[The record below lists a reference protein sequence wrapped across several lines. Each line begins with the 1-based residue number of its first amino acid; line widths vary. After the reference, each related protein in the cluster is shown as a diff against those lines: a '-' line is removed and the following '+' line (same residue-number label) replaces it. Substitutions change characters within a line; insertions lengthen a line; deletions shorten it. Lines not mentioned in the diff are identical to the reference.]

1 MEDNNL
7 FIQVIAR
14 LNKALSKK
22 QIEADIKALE
32 KTPFYI
38 KLVGKLNKSLTRN
51 QIERDIQDIQNTV
64 NSNPIEINA
73 EINSNGLQQSVNEA
87 LTNIEQTIQDNPINI
102 DINAN
107 VGNINTDDVIQGQQQ
122 VERQTQRILG
132 DYVNAYRIFQRITQA
147 IQSAVAEIEK
157 LNKAEIDLQM
167 ITQKSAN
174 EIKSLMQDYNDL
186 AKEIGATT
194 LEVTDGASEWLRQ
207 GKSIS
212 DTNTLI
218 RDSMILSKISQM
230 SSAEATEH
238 LTSAMNGFKLEAS
251 EVIGIV
257 DKLNAVDLESA
268 SDAAG
273 LAESLS
279 RCANST
285 NVAGISM
292 DRLIAYIATVSE
304 VTQKSASSVG
314 EGFKSITARLQ
325 NIKVNKF
332 IDEDGTDIS
341 GELSDAEKILNK
353 FGIALRK
360 NAKEFRD
367 AQDVIDDVAKS
378 WSNMSSVEQS
388 ALASAF
394 GTVHQRENV
403 IALFENYNRVLELTE
418 VSANSAGTAME
429 KFAVYENSLEA
440 ATNRLTA
447 SLQGIAYNTIG
458 SDFLKNLAISF
469 LGG

>member
-51 QIERDIQDIQNTV
+51 QIEHDIQDIQNTV

-87 LTNIEQTIQDNPINI
+87 LTNIEQTIQNNPINI

-174 EIKSLMQDYNDL
+174 EVKYLMQDYNSL
-186 AKEIGATT
+186 AKEMGATT
-194 LEVTDGASEWLRQ
+194 LQVTDGASEWLRQ

-218 RDSMILSKISQM
+218 RDSMILSKISKM
-230 SSAEATEH
+230 ESAEATKH

-268 SDAAG
+268 SDAA
-273 LAESLS
+273 
-279 RCANST
+279 
-285 NVAGISM
+285 
-292 DRLIAYIATVSE
+292 
-304 VTQKSASSVG
+304 
-314 EGFKSITARLQ
+314 
-325 NIKVNKF
+325 
-332 IDEDGTDIS
+332 
-341 GELSDAEKILNK
+341 
-353 FGIALRK
+353 
-360 NAKEFRD
+360 
-367 AQDVIDDVAKS
+367 
-378 WSNMSSVEQS
+378 
-388 ALASAF
+388 
-394 GTVHQRENV
+394 
-403 IALFENYNRVLELTE
+403 
-418 VSANSAGTAME
+418 
-429 KFAVYENSLEA
+429 
-440 ATNRLTA
+440 
-447 SLQGIAYNTIG
+447 
-458 SDFLKNLAISF
+458 
-469 LGG
+469 